1 MPHAP
6 ALDVL
11 LPLHATGSS
20 DGTGPSGA
28 AGPTAATRPA
38 VPARLEPRPDE
49 SELVALLADAAP
61 RPGRRV
67 HVRANMVST
76 LDGAATGPDDRS
88 GTINDAADHRVFS
101 ALRVLA
107 DVVLVGA
114 GTARA
119 ERYGALTTPEPLRT
133 TRRAHGREREL
144 EVALVT
150 ASGRVPEQLLG
161 ADRPPLVVTVA
172 SCPTIGV
179 LRDRIGTDHV
189 LVTGEHEV
197 DLAAAL
203 DGLADLGL
211 PAVLTEGGPR
221 LLSDLLAA
229 DLVDELCLT
238 WTPLLVGGPAPRTT
252 RSDDWFAPVRRA
264 RPRLLLHA
272 DGTLLGRW
280 VIDRLAP

>member
-11 LPLHATGSS
+11 LPVRAASSHAAA
-20 DGTGPSGA
+20 PPGA
-28 AGPTAATRPA
+28 
-38 VPARLEPRPDE
+38 ARLEPRADE
-49 SELVALLADAAP
+49 SELVALFADGAP

-67 HVRANMVST
+67 HVRANMVSS
-76 LDGAATGPDDRS
+76 LDGAATGPDERS
-88 GTINDAADHRVFS
+88 GTINDEADHRVFS

-119 ERYGALTTPEPLRT
+119 ERYGALTTPEPLRA
-133 TRRAHGREREL
+133 TRRAHGRDLEL
-144 EVALVT
+144 ELAVVT

-172 SCPTIGV
+172 SCPTLAA
-179 LRDRIGTDHV
+179 LRDRIGSDHV
-189 LVTGEHEV
+189 LVAGEQEV
-197 DLAAAL
+197 DLGAAL
-203 DGLADLGL
+203 ERLADLGL
-211 PAVLTEGGPR
+211 ASVLTEGGPH
-221 LLSDLLAA
+221 LLGDLLAA

-252 RSDDWFAPVRRA
+252 RTDDWFTPVRRA
-264 RPRLLLHA
+264 RPHLLLHA